1 MRVQLHLEAKGL
13 KNIAGMFKG
22 YSDPYAVVKLA
33 SDDSQVCRTEYIKN
47 CLNPNW
53 VSKLNF
59 TCPEL
64 DEDDEIN
71 IEISIYDHSGDHSS
85 SANEQQH
92 DYDNDPLMTTTETL
106 VNIKPLLEEGIESE
120 GITVTCTEG
129 ICTTV
134 TIHATQIPIPTPTPT
149 TPPPSSLENKKFTFQ
164 LRCLNLLNVEK
175 GTMGLD
181 RTDPFFEIAKKY
193 KRPTKGRPRLQPVYR
208 SEVIADHLNPCW
220 DRGTIDILHLCDGI
234 GIGLNDD
241 DGDSDEEEMTL
252 VITVFDGTEPDTF
265 LSQPFTRTEVGRVE
279 TSLRALQDSVTPGGN
294 GDTTNALRLKKYKG
308 DRIKEVGLLIV
319 LKADVS

>member
-33 SDDSQVCRTEYIKN
+33 SDDSQICRTEYIKN

-64 DEDDEIN
+64 DEDEEIN

-85 SANEQQH
+85 SANMNNNIEPH
-92 DYDNDPLMTTTETL
+92 DYDNDPLMTTTESL
-106 VNIKPLLEEGIESE
+106 VNIKPLLEEGIESD
-120 GITVTCTEG
+120 GMTVTCTEG

-134 TIHATQIPIPTPTPT
+134 TIHATQIPIPI
-149 TPPPSSLENKKFTFQ
+149 PPSSSSLFTFQ

-220 DRGTIDILHLCDGI
+220 DRGTIDILHLCD
-234 GIGLNDD
+234 
-241 DGDSDEEEMTL
+241 DEEEMTL

-294 GDTTNALRLKKYKG
+294 GDTTNALRLKRYKG

>member
-22 YSDPYAVVKLA
+22 YSDPYAVVRLA
-33 SDDSQVCRTEYIKN
+33 SDESQTCRTEYIKN
-47 CLNPNW
+47 CLSPNW
-53 VSKLNF
+53 CGKLNF

-71 IEISIYDHSGDHSS
+71 IEISIYDHNGNHKSSGDKTTEEKEH
-85 SANEQQH
+85 N
-92 DYDNDPLMTTTETL
+92 YDNDTLMTTTETL
-106 VNIKPLLEEGIESE
+106 VDIKPLLEEGIESE
-120 GITVTCTEG
+120 GMTVDCTDG
-129 ICTTV
+129 IGTV
-134 TIHATQIPIPTPTPT
+134 TIHATQIPQKNLLRHEHAT
-149 TPPPSSLENKKFTFQ
+149 FAFQ

-220 DRGTIDILHLCDGI
+220 DRDIIDILHLCDGI
-234 GIGLNDD
+234 GLDNASDNDD
-241 DGDSDEEEMTL
+241 EEDMTL

-265 LSQPFTRTEVGRVE
+265 LSQPFTRTEVGSVE
-279 TSLRALQDSVTPGGN
+279 TSLRALQDSVTLGGN
-294 GDTTNALRLKKYKG
+294 GDTTNAMRLKRHKG
-308 DRIKEVGLLIV
+308 DRAKEVGLLVV
-319 LKADVS
+319 LKAELR